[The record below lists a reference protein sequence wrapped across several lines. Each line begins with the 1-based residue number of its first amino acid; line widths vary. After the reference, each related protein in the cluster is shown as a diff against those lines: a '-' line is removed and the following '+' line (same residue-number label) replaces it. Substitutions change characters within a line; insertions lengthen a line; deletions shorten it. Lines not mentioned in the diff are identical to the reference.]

1 MSMSLRVYG
10 MLLILEPRFP
20 ALPNHKL
27 MHVKMIV
34 LILTSKSSRKI
45 LKSTLPKASKF
56 SCWSYIINII
66 LALFIII
73 KRLKINVNIIVTGER
88 STLSTHKWEDFEP
101 SH

>member
-1 MSMSLRVYG
+1 MQRHVGMSVSLRVYG
-10 MLLILEPRFP
+10 MFLILEPRVP

-34 LILTSKSSRKI
+34 FILTSKSSHKI
-45 LKSTLPKASKF
+45 LKSALLKPSKF
-56 SCWSYIINII
+56 SYWSYIINII

-88 STLSTHKWEDFEP
+88 STLSTQK
-101 SH
+101 

>member
-1 MSMSLRVYG
+1 MSVSLRVYG
-10 MLLILEPRFP
+10 MFLILEPRVP

-34 LILTSKSSRKI
+34 FILTSKSSHKI
-45 LKSTLPKASKF
+45 LKSALLKPSKF
-56 SCWSYIINII
+56 SYWSYIINII

-88 STLSTHKWEDFEP
+88 STLSTQK
-101 SH
+101 